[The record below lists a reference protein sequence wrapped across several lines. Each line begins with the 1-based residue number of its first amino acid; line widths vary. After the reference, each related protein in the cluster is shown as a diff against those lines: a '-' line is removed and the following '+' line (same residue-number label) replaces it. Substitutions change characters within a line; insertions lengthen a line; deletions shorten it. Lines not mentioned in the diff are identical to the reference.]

1 MLRCFV
7 AELSGPHVDQPRDDI
22 MRKMLANP
30 PKPHKKMKIGKEAA
44 KIVVTSNKAFR
55 LFIQITLLK

>member
-1 MLRCFV
+1 
-7 AELSGPHVDQPRDDI
+7 